1 MSGTVPVTA
10 SQLLPRDLQ
19 ERFKTGEVL
28 ELEFKLIHGAEKWDP
43 EDRVEDKER
52 AEFIGKA
59 TAHMRDDPA
68 EAERLALHAWS
79 VRNLPGGGQA
89 ALCLPAAESAVPP
102 SRSVF
107 CKDWHAGTCCRSFTI
122 YSPSPAAVISRV
134 GLPLGGTAPRVMR
147 YWTGCSPAN
156 SANSQNRRRC
166 GGCVLIRTF

>member
-43 EDRVEDKER
+43 SDRAENKER

-59 TAHMRDDPA
+59 SAHMPDDPA

-79 VRNLPGGGQA
+79 VRNLPGDGQA
-89 ALCLPAAESAVPP
+89 ALCLSGGGIRSAAFAL
-102 SRSVF
+102 
-107 CKDWHAGTCCRSFTI
+107 GI
-122 YSPSPAAVISRV
+122 LQ
-134 GLPLGGTAPRVMR
+134 GLARKNLL
-147 YWTGCSPAN
+147 N
-156 SANSQNRRRC
+156 
-166 GGCVLIRTF
+166 

>member
-28 ELEFKLIHGAEKWDP
+28 ELEFKLIHGAEKWGP

-68 EAERLALHAWS
+68 EAERLALHAWL

-89 ALCLPAAESAVPP
+89 ALCLSGGGIRSAAFALGILQGLARRNLLQKFHYLFTVSGGGYIASWLTAWRHRSKGNEVLDRLQPRKFGEFTESA
-102 SRSVF
+102 
-107 CKDWHAGTCCRSFTI
+107 
-122 YSPSPAAVISRV
+122 
-134 GLPLGGTAPRVMR
+134 PL
-147 YWTGCSPAN
+147 
-156 SANSQNRRRC
+156 RRLR
-166 GGCVLIRTF
+166 FN